1 MEYKEVQKIAKDT
14 IEYAKKNIYAGMSLI
29 EIREMC
35 ERKMLELGADSF
47 WYWDIGAFVF
57 AGDETTIS
65 VSGTKYKTS
74 DRVILENDIITID
87 LSPQRENIWGDYA
100 RTLIIENG
108 IVVDDEF
115 ASNEEWKN
123 GVHMEKQ
130 LHKEMMHFVTPN
142 TTFEELYY
150 YMNKVIEDSGYINL
164 DFMGNLGHSIVKQK
178 NDRIY
183 IEKGNKSKLD
193 DVALFTF
200 EPHISIS
207 GSKYGYKRENIY
219 YFEDGRIKELSIN
232 TGALDDILPAIVI
245 EKKIANRMEDGMN
258 LVSFNTKEKAM
269 PFVFDI
275 NGNIR
280 YVLDISSTINK
291 AYVGK
296 EDNSWIVA
304 NDKAVFTFDILGKVL
319 STREPKYYAENEN
332 WKNGVLFR
340 EIQYLP
346 KMNNQLAVYGFS
358 DKLTYPSGVFSELG
372 IDSKQELF
380 KARLYF
386 DRNSFEENNILSGRR
401 IELF

>member
-219 YFEDGRIKELSIN
+219 YFED
-232 TGALDDILPAIVI
+232 AIVVDKVI
-245 EKKIANRMEDGMN
+245 GKATAMLLILSKVKYIYAYVLSEKAKEILEYYHISYDCEKVVPYIINRTHDGMCPM
-258 LVSFNTKEKAM
+258 EKTVYDM
-269 PFVFDI
+269 ND
-275 NGNIR
+275 
-280 YVLDISSTINK
+280 LDEAFIALK
-291 AYVGK
+291 HK
-296 EDNSWIVA
+296 
-304 NDKAVFTFDILGKVL
+304 
-319 STREPKYYAENEN
+319 
-332 WKNGVLFR
+332 
-340 EIQYLP
+340 Q
-346 KMNNQLAVYGFS
+346 
-358 DKLTYPSGVFSELG
+358 SELM
-372 IDSKQELF
+372 KQ
-380 KARLYF
+380 
-386 DRNSFEENNILSGRR
+386 
-401 IELF
+401 